1 MQAAVTDLF
10 NKSMMPHIL
19 MKLLGGGAPYR
30 QGSGQ
35 LALRFPG
42 DACVGD
48 GCECPPEHFE
58 GVRKGCAFICCQSL
72 LANHTAVTTVTTVTT
87 VTVTDHGR
95 RPCLVVM

>member
-58 GVRKGCAFICCQSL
+58 GVRKGCEMRSFVARAC
-72 LANHTAVTTVTTVTT
+72 
-87 VTVTDHGR
+87 
-95 RPCLVVM
+95 